1 MFLFFF
7 SFIASHNVFL
17 YYWSRC
23 CFCCSV
29 YVYCREQSKSNVV
42 LSWYEMINALCMCT
56 KIQVPS
62 ERKNSLGSP
71 IRKKNFLF
79 AISCLRLLTIC
90 TGRSDQFARTSVTN
104 QRTQTFTSL
113 IYIFC
118 IGYVCAVHR
127 VVINVVDLVLV
138 WIAVC
143 NFFFLFGVRFAI
155 VAVYV
160 VMYRLI
166 KRLLIKMFFVWVVI
180 CLFVSYI
187 WVYWHATVCGL

>member
-118 IGYVCAVHR
+118 IYWICVCCPSCCHQCRRSCFRMNRRLQLFFPFRRSFCDRGRVCGYVSANKT
-127 VVINVVDLVLV
+127 VIN
-138 WIAVC
+138 
-143 NFFFLFGVRFAI
+143 
-155 VAVYV
+155 
-160 VMYRLI
+160 
-166 KRLLIKMFFVWVVI
+166 
-180 CLFVSYI
+180 
-187 WVYWHATVCGL
+187 